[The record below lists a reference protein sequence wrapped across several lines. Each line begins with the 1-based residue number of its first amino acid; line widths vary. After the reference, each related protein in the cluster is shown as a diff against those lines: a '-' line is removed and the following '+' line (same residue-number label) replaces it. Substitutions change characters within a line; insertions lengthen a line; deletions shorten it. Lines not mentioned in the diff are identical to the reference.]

1 MRDRVLSESGRRE
14 GPRASIASGGGAGAA
29 DATVGSART
38 HHDLEFPHA
47 GRLVREDLPELAR

>member
-29 DATVGSART
+29 DATVGSARPHT
-38 HHDLEFPHA
+38 ISNFPTQV
-47 GRLVREDLPELAR
+47 GLVREDLPELAR